1 MHGFTPSHERPR
13 PSSRWSSE
21 WNFGLAALVV
31 LAALAI
37 AAALLMPHGIAP

>member
-31 LAALAI
+31 LVALAI
-37 AAALLMPHGIAP
+37 AAALLMPHDIAP